1 MSKRLNDVVVHVDE
15 SLGEAEL
22 AGIEQGIRAQQGV
35 VSVGHRPG
43 QAHLLMVV
51 YDAAV
56 TPAAGLLHHFRQRGL
71 HAELIGL

>member
-1 MSKRLNDVVVHVDE
+1 MSKQLNDVLVHVDE

-22 AGIEQGIRAQQGV
+22 AGIEQGIRAQEGV

-51 YDAAV
+51 YDSAV
-56 TPAAGLLHHFRQRGL
+56 TPAAGLLHTLQQRGL
-71 HAELIGL
+71 HAELVGL